1 MLQTFENPPANAKD
15 PARIHRLRAVMA
27 QRGVDAFLVPR
38 ADEHQGEYVARSAER
53 LKWLTGFSGSAGIAV
68 IGTKKAALF
77 VDGRYT
83 LQAADQVDTGV
94 LTVVEVPGASLDD
107 WLTQNLAAGAVVG
120 FDPWLHTISS
130 VEALERRLAAKDIK
144 LKPVARNLVDIVWGT
159 ERPDAPTAPV
169 IIQPLMLAGESAEDK
184 IAGIQARLKTDGQDA
199 VVLTLPDSI
208 CWLFNIR
215 GGDISRN
222 PVVLAFAIVTRHGKP
237 QLFVDPAKL
246 GTETKAH
253 LKPLAKLFKP
263 EQLADQLTAL
273 KTSNAR
279 VRLDPGNAAWWL
291 QRKLGGKGKVANGVD
306 PCIGPKARKN
316 AAEIGGTREA
326 HIRDGA
332 AMVRYLAWLD
342 AQKPGTIDE
351 IQAVKKLE
359 EFRRATGKLRDISFD
374 TISGSGP
381 NGAIV
386 HYRVTE
392 ATNRKLGAGELFL
405 IDSGGQYQD
414 GTTDITRTVLIGG
427 GAIGKPSDE
436 MRQRYTLVLKGHIA
450 IGTARF
456 PKGTRGIDLDPL
468 ARRALWD
475 HGLDFSHG
483 TGHGVGSYLSVHEG
497 PQSISKRGLALIEP
511 GMIISNEPGYYKT
524 GSYGIR
530 IENLVLVERPS
541 RVAGGEQEMMSF
553 ETITLAPYDRRLI
566 ALDLLSLSERTWIDT
581 YHARVLKVLGPLVG
595 QAEREWLAGATA
607 KL

>member
-1 MLQTFENPPANAKD
+1 MLQTFENPPATAKD
-15 PARIHRLRAVMA
+15 PARIERLRAIMA
-27 QRGVDAFLVPR
+27 QRGIDAFLVPR
-38 ADEHQGEYVARSAER
+38 ADEHQGEYVARAAER
-53 LKWLTGFSGSAGIAV
+53 LKWLTGFSGSAGTAV
-68 IGTKKAALF
+68 IGAKKAALF

-83 LQAADQVDTGV
+83 LQAADQVDTGT
-94 LTVVEVPGASLDD
+94 LKVVEVPPASLDE
-107 WLTQNLAAGAVVG
+107 WLGQNLAAGDVVG
-120 FDPWLHTISS
+120 FDPWLHTIASI
-130 VEALERRLAAKDIK
+130 EALETRLASKDIK

-159 ERPDAPTAPV
+159 ERPDAPMAPV
-169 IIQPLMLAGESAEDK
+169 ILQPLVLAGQATEEK
-184 IAGIQARLKTDGQDA
+184 IAGIQARLKADGQDA

-208 CWLFNIR
+208 CWLLNIR
-215 GGDISRN
+215 GADIARN
-222 PVVLAFAIVTRHGKP
+222 PVVLAFAIVTRTGKP
-237 QLFVDPAKL
+237 QLFIDAAKL
-246 GTETKAH
+246 GPDVKAY
-253 LKPLAKLFKP
+253 LKPLVKLCKP
-263 EQLADQLTAL
+263 EMLADQLTAL
-273 KTSNAR
+273 KTANAR
-279 VRLDPGNAAWWL
+279 VRLDPGSAAWWL
-291 QRKLGGKGKVANGVD
+291 QRKLGGKGKVALGVD

-316 AAEIGGTREA
+316 AAEISGTRDA

-342 AQKPGTIDE
+342 AQAPGTIDE

-359 EFRRATGKLRDISFD
+359 ACRQDTGKLRDISFD

-414 GTTDITRTVLIGG
+414 GTTDITRTV
-427 GAIGKPSDE
+427 AIGQPSDE

-468 ARRALWD
+468 ARKALWD

-497 PQSISKRGLALIEP
+497 PQSISKRGMAMIEP

-524 GSYGIR
+524 GAYGIR
-530 IENLVLVERPS
+530 IENLVLVEAAS

-566 ALDLLSLSERTWIDT
+566 ALDLLTPRERTWIDT
-581 YHARVLKVLGPLVG
+581 YHARVAKVLCPLVG
-595 QAEREWLAGATA
+595 QAEREWLAAATA
-607 KL
+607 RL

>member
-15 PARIHRLRAVMA
+15 PARIDRLRAIMA

-53 LKWLTGFSGSAGIAV
+53 LKWLTGFSGSAGSAV
-68 IGTKKAALF
+68 IGAKKAALF

-94 LTVVEVPGASLDD
+94 LTVLEVPGASLDD
-107 WLTQNLAAGAVVG
+107 WLTQNLASGAVVG
-120 FDPWLHTISS
+120 FDPWLHTIASI
-130 VEALERRLAAKDIK
+130 EALERRLAAKDIK
-144 LKPVARNLVDIVWGT
+144 LKPVARNLVDIVWGA
-159 ERPDAPTAPV
+159 ERPDAPAAPV
-169 IIQPLMLAGESAEDK
+169 VVQPLALAGQAAEDK
-184 IAGIQARLKTDGQDA
+184 IAAVQARLKADGQDA

-208 CWLFNIR
+208 CWLLNIR
-215 GGDISRN
+215 GSDISRN
-222 PVVLAFAIVTRHGKP
+222 PVVLAFAIVTRQGKP
-237 QLFVDPAKL
+237 QLFIDPAKL
-246 GTETKAH
+246 GPEVKAH
-253 LKPLAKLFKP
+253 LKPLVKLFKP
-263 EQLADQLTAL
+263 EALADQLQSL
-273 KTSNAR
+273 KLGDAR
-279 VRLDPGNAAWWL
+279 VRLDPGSAAWWL
-291 QRKLGGKGKVANGVD
+291 QRKLGGKGKVVTGVD
-306 PCIGPKARKN
+306 PCIGAKARKD
-316 AAEIGGTREA
+316 AAEIAGSRDA

-342 AQKPGTIDE
+342 AQEPGTVDE
-351 IQAVKKLE
+351 IQAVQKLE
-359 EFRRATGKLRDISFD
+359 GFRQATGELRDLSFD

-392 ATNRKLGAGELFL
+392 ATNRKLGVGELFL

-427 GAIGKPSDE
+427 GGIGKPSEE
-436 MRQRYTLVLKGHIA
+436 MRQRYTLVLKGHVA

-468 ARRALWD
+468 ARKALWD

-497 PQSISKRGLALIEP
+497 PQSISKRGMAVLEP

-524 GSYGIR
+524 GAYGIR
-530 IENLVLVERPS
+530 IENLVLVEAPS
-541 RVAGGEQEMMSF
+541 RVAGGEIEMLGF
-553 ETITLAPYDRRLI
+553 ETLTLAPYDRRLI
-566 ALDLLSLSERTWIDT
+566 ALELLSPTERAWIDT
-581 YHARVLKVLGPLVG
+581 YHARVLTVLGPLVG
-595 QAEREWLAGATA
+595 PTEREWLTGATGA
-607 KL
+607 L

>member
-15 PARIHRLRAVMA
+15 PARMERLRAIMKLK
-27 QRGVDAFLVPR
+27 GFDAFLVPR
-38 ADEHQGEYVARSAER
+38 ADEHQGEYVAPSADR
-53 LKWLTGFSGSAGIAV
+53 LKWLTGFTGSAGTAV
-68 IGTKKAALF
+68 IGAKKAALF

-83 LQAADQVDTGV
+83 LQAADQVDTSV
-94 LTVVEVPGASLDD
+94 LTILEVPGASLDD
-107 WLTQNLAAGAVVG
+107 WLAHTLAAGTVIG
-120 FDPWLHTISS
+120 FDPWLHTIAGI
-130 VEALERRLAAKDIK
+130 EALETRLATKDIK

-159 ERPDAPTAPV
+159 ERPEPPAAPV
-169 IIQPLMLAGESAEDK
+169 SVQPLALAGVAAEDK
-184 IAGIQARLKTDGQDA
+184 IAAIQARLKADNQDA
-199 VVLTLPDSI
+199 VALTLPDSI

-215 GGDISRN
+215 GRDIPRN
-222 PVVLAFAIVTRHGKP
+222 PVVLAFAIVPKQGRP
-237 QLFVDPAKL
+237 QFFVDAAKL
-246 GTETKAH
+246 NAEVKAH
-253 LKPLAKLFKP
+253 LKPLVKLQKP
-263 EQLADQLTAL
+263 EALAEQLLAL
-273 KTSNAR
+273 KLGGAR
-279 VRLDPGNAAWWL
+279 VRLDPGNAAWAL
-291 QRKLGGKGKVANGVD
+291 QRKLGGKGKIVSGVD
-306 PCIGPKARKN
+306 PCIGPKARKH
-316 AAEIGGTREA
+316 AAEIAGTRAA

-342 AQKPGTIDE
+342 AQKPGTVDE
-351 IQAVKKLE
+351 IQAVRKLE
-359 EFRRATGKLRDISFD
+359 GFRQATGELRDISFD

-414 GTTDITRTVLIGG
+414 GTTDITRTV
-427 GAIGKPSDE
+427 AIGKPSEE

-497 PQSISKRGLALIEP
+497 PQSISKRGLAVIEP

-524 GSYGIR
+524 GAYGIR
-530 IENLVLVERPS
+530 IENLVLAEAATAVP
-541 RVAGGEQEMMSF
+541 GGDQPMLSF
-553 ETITLAPYDRRLI
+553 ETLTLAPYDRCLI
-566 ALDLLSLSERTWIDT
+566 VLDLLTPQERGWIDA

-595 QAEREWLAGATA
+595 PDERTWLTGATA

>member
-1 MLQTFENPPANAKD
+1 MLQTFENPPVDAKD
-15 PARIHRLRAVMA
+15 PARIERLRAIMA
-27 QRGVDAFLVPR
+27 QRGLDAVLVPR

-53 LKWLTGFSGSAGIAV
+53 LKWLTGFSGSAGTAV
-68 IGTKKAALF
+68 IGAKKAVLF

-83 LQAADQVDTGV
+83 LQAADQVDSRV

-120 FDPWLHTISS
+120 FDPWLHTIAS
-130 VEALERRLAAKDIK
+130 VEALERSMAAKDIK
-144 LKPVARNLVDIVWGT
+144 LKPVARNLVDVVWGSD
-159 ERPDAPTAPV
+159 RPDAPTAQV
-169 IIQPLMLAGESAEDK
+169 NMQPLTLAGEPADGK
-184 IAGIQARLKTDGQDA
+184 IAGIQARLKADGQDA

-215 GGDISRN
+215 GGDIARN
-222 PVVLAFAIVTRHGKP
+222 PVVLAFAIVTRTGKP
-237 QLFVDPAKL
+237 QLFIEPAKL
-246 GTETKAH
+246 GPEAKAH
-253 LKPLAKLFKP
+253 LKPLAKLYKLDA
-263 EQLADQLTAL
+263 LADQLTAL
-273 KTSNAR
+273 KMANAR
-279 VRLDPGNAAWWL
+279 VRLDPGSAAWWL
-291 QRKLGGKGKVANGVD
+291 QRKLGGRGKIANGVD

-316 AAEIGGTREA
+316 AAEIGGTRAA
-326 HIRDGA
+326 HVRDGA

-342 AQKPGTIDE
+342 AQTPGTVDE

-359 EFRRATGKLRDISFD
+359 EIRQATGQLRDISFD

-414 GTTDITRTVLIGG
+414 GTTDITRTV
-427 GAIGKPSDE
+427 AIGKPTDE

-456 PKGTRGIDLDPL
+456 PNGTRGIDLDPL

-497 PQSISKRGLALIEP
+497 PQSISKRGMALIEP

-524 GSYGIR
+524 GAYGIR
-530 IENLVLVERPS
+530 IENLVLVEPAS
-541 RVAGGEQEMMSF
+541 RVAGGELDMMSF
-553 ETITLAPYDRRLI
+553 ETLTLAPYDRRLI
-566 ALDLLSLSERTWIDT
+566 TMELLSPSERTWIDA
-581 YHARVLKVLGPLVG
+581 YHARVLKTLGPLVG
-595 QAEREWLAGATA
+595 PTEREWLTAATA